1 MTGIHSRLKYW
12 GKAEFEAG
20 ENAKPKL
27 DMPARTCRTV
37 FTLLHRMNFT
47 VGCGIWARGWARRD
61 TTCGCPGLPVQ
72 HEEKEQNNH
81 TRAYSSVFECRA
93 LD

>member
-1 MTGIHSRLKYW
+1 MTGIHSGLKRE
-12 GKAEFEAG
+12 GVKAEFEAG

-47 VGCGIWARGWARRD
+47 VGCGIWAHGWARRN
-61 TTCGCPGLPVQ
+61 TTCGCPKAPVQ
-72 HEEKEQNNH
+72 HEEKEQNN
-81 TRAYSSVFECRA
+81 RARIQQRF
-93 LD
+93 